1 MDERIEQIQLRGS
14 GMSLSLDNCRGW
26 LCLQSAPSVPS
37 VSAMRRCG
45 GAAVRRERYLMW
57 IHHGHI
63 GIYGDDGEMQCG
75 ECSKFGCWDYKNA
88 PIEAVRAAYQAAMLE
103 RSSAAHKGESK
114 WRAR

>member
-1 MDERIEQIQLRGS
+1 M
-14 GMSLSLDNCRGW
+14 
-26 LCLQSAPSVPS
+26 
-37 VSAMRRCG
+37 
-45 GAAVRRERYLMW
+45 RRERYLMW

-114 WRAR
+114 